1 MPKKSKRKPAAYKLR
16 ASNNAGPAGNNATAA
31 PAKKPQQNTLIIGI
45 DFGTTFSGVAW
56 HNLASD
62 KTHHNQD
69 WPDQNQSS
77 DKVPSVLRYSSKGIK
92 WGNVPATPASKRLE
106 WFKLLLNEGDYS
118 TPAELLQRLKRKGLK
133 GYPESKSTNLAQLQ
147 TTIKAIPAGKKPA
160 DLAADYL
167 RLLYEFIQFRIGESF
182 PVLKEQLG
190 DEGAVE
196 IKCCLTVPAIWD
208 DKAKDITKQA
218 AIAAGLSENQIFMI
232 SEPEAAAVHCLTD
245 LDEMKGN
252 LKVGDVYVI
261 ADCGGGTVD
270 LIPYEVTKI
279 SPLKVSE
286 CTIGTGALYGSTVL
300 NRRFEDLVISRIGQE
315 AYDKM
320 DDDDRQVMRKD
331 FETEIK
337 PKYHPDNDHDDEL
350 DDDNCMVCAVPG
362 VPDSDDPTVRVKKG
376 KIKFSKNELKGI
388 FESTF
393 TEIAE
398 LVQKQ
403 VKMAQEATKKN
414 VDGIILVGGFGSS
427 QYLANWLKEN
437 VRNKDG
443 KEIKLI
449 RPSKPAVAIVLG
461 AVKHGI
467 RMHRAG
473 KSQWGIVESR
483 RARYHYGISIIE
495 PFKFGVH
502 PRSKRAMDPIFGPV
516 CVDRMDWL
524 IRKGALMR
532 EEIGITSEFT
542 CRCPVVYPEEAQKA
556 LLVPE
561 QEIYYCEEDIAP
573 SDLEHRSMPHQVMRL
588 KAYDIYTHRTLGIY
602 PLLTYKTDF
611 SDAQSRKHFIRAPSV
626 MGFREYWL
634 IPAKILLKLE
644 SADLTFT
651 TLVGGKVSG
660 KGIKEYRHEDKP
672 GVKQLQALA
681 SGRVYEL
688 DDPGEGNQD
697 EDEIVGELRHLG
709 LDS

>member
-1 MPKKSKRKPAAYKLR
+1 MPKKTKRKPASYKQR
-16 ASNNAGPAGNNATAA
+16 ASNNAGPASNNVGPAGNNATSA
-31 PAKKPQQNTLIIGI
+31 PGKKPQQNTLIIGI

-56 HNLASD
+56 HNLASN
-62 KTHHNQD
+62 KTHHNRD

-92 WGNVPATPASKRLE
+92 WGYVPATPASKRLE
-106 WFKLLLNEGDYS
+106 WFKLLLNEGDYT
-118 TPAELLQRLKRKGLK
+118 TPTELLQRLKRKGLK
-133 GYPESKSTNLAQLQ
+133 GYPESKSTNLAQLR

-167 RLLYEFIQFRIGESF
+167 RSLYKFVQFRIGESF

-208 DKAKDITKQA
+208 DKAKEITKKA
-218 AIAAGLSENQIFMI
+218 AIDAGLSEKQIFMI

-286 CTIGTGALYGSTVL
+286 CTIGTGGLCGSTVL

-315 AYDKM
+315 AYDRM

-331 FETEIK
+331 FEMEIK
-337 PKYHPDNDHDDEL
+337 PKFYPDKDHDDELDDEL
-350 DDDNCMVCAVPG
+350 DDDNCVTCALPG
-362 VPDSDDPTVRVKKG
+362 VPDSDDSNIRVKKMR
-376 KIKFSKNELKGI
+376 ITIPNNELKKI
-388 FESTF
+388 FERTF
-393 TEIAE
+393 TDITR

-403 VKMAQEATKKN
+403 VNMAQEATKKN
-414 VDGIILVGGFGSS
+414 VNGIILVGGFGSS
-427 QYLANWLKEN
+427 QYLADWLKDN

-449 RPSKPAVAIVLG
+449 RPPNPAVAIVLG

-467 RMHRAG
+467 HMHGAG
-473 KSQWGIVESR
+473 KKSQWGIVESR

-502 PRSKRAMDPIFGPV
+502 PRSKLAMDPIFGGPV
-516 CVDRMDWL
+516 CLDRMDWL

-542 CRCPVVYPEEAQKA
+542 CRCPIVYSEEAQKA
-556 LLVPE
+556 LLVTE
-561 QEIYYCEEDIAP
+561 QEIYYSEEDTAP
-573 SDLEHRSMPHQVMRL
+573 SDLEHPSV
-588 KAYDIYTHRTLGIY
+588 Y

-611 SDAQSRKHFIRAPSV
+611 SDAQSRKHFIRARCV
-626 MGFREYWL
+626 IGFREYWL

-660 KGIKEYRHEDKP
+660 KGTKEYHHEDKQ
-672 GVKQLQALA
+672 GVKLLQALVP
-681 SGRVYEL
+681 GRVYEL
-688 DDPGEGNQD
+688 DDSGEGNQD
-697 EDEIVGELRHLG
+697 EDVIVSELRHLG
-709 LDS
+709 LGS